1 MNKILYYTDIE
12 RDYTNILNE
21 YLKVGYTVNTDT
33 FSGHQGEICKID
45 LKKNDDEILR
55 ILLHKTRND
64 HNYDSL
70 ILEVRI
76 YDISINKNMTLWNNQ
91 GKCIFQNIYYE
102 YMNYNN
108 HNKIYTLSESQ
119 FKKWIELHEKRV
131 TNRSKNNNVKVIST
145 DNKKYDIIIKYIRK
159 TKGYKT
165 VSKKDIKQIKSY
177 NNKTYDVIF
186 NDNKKYF
193 SFSIK

>member
-70 ILEVRI
+70 ILEVRT

-119 FKKWIELHEKRV
+119 FKKWIELHKKRV
-131 TNRSKNNNVKVIST
+131 ANRSKNNNVKVIST